1 MELYLSKKAHVSAN
15 LPISIFPSFK
25 FNVHSYV
32 HLAIGTTVIA
42 GRIAAVEDREGYWA
56 IVFDD
61 GSELTGLK
69 RIPKSSTAKLH

>member
-1 MELYLSKKAHVSAN
+1 M
-15 LPISIFPSFK
+15 
-25 FNVHSYV
+25 
-32 HLAIGTTVIA
+32 IA